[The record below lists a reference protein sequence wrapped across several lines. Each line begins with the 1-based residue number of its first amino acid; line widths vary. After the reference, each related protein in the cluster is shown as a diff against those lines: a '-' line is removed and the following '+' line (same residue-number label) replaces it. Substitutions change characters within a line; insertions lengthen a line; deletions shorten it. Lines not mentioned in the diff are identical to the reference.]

1 MGIFKK
7 ANNIYITVRDTYTSI
22 SGSSYEEAEEVIIEA
37 TNGDLELIS
46 QKKVIMQ
53 GLGKEDEEQEIEQS
67 EPNNSDNEPNFFI
80 HFRLPKKYDGD
91 FGFDWLRKEY
101 LPTSEGGV
109 GICVSDINAL
119 KKEYYSEDVENPFS
133 LRGKDYY
140 CSFLNIIPNKKIN
153 LSLVREN
160 LTETPINNSNLIIYF
175 DFNSDL
181 FEFSSTEINF
191 TEVPLEGNGKFKE
204 IEFTC
209 KSPLTQNTEIKIKVK
224 EKGASKDKK
233 DPEVGKLMVMKND
246 VQYKLNVR
254 FVEVKFAG
262 KIEYSDSSYNGIFD
276 FSKNLKIIES
286 KNEIPSPPTEELY
299 MSRTI
304 DRWKEYIK
312 NNENLFRTLLN
323 QALIKYTP
331 YENKRGNIDYKKITI
346 NFGDFKVGSI
356 SDSNVS
362 GIKKIKKS
370 IDSIDYTDMACI
382 LGDFLEGI
390 REYYISKNERKKR
403 EEEKGVII
411 FLIPIR
417 LRFPVKYVSI
427 NKVFEAYSDDIF
439 KEGRYIML
447 NNLNDNDN
455 LNNLRDATLIHEIA
469 HTLGL
474 IHSFPGFVT
483 IDKGRVIPIVPL
495 FKKGETNNV
504 MDYINEKY
512 KNNIRNPNLKTEM
525 FFKWQWKIMQN
536 DDIDLIPIIQNE
548 K

>member
-67 EPNNSDNEPNFFI
+67 EPNNSDNEPDFFI

-101 LPTSEGGV
+101 LPTSEGGQ

-119 KKEYYSEDVENPFS
+119 KKEYHSEDVESPFS
-133 LRGKDYY
+133 LREKDYY
-140 CSFLNIIPNKKIN
+140 CSFLNIFPNKKIN

-160 LTETPINNSNLIIYF
+160 LTETPIDNSNLIIYF

-181 FEFSSTEINF
+181 FELSSTEIKF
-191 TEVPLEGNGKFKE
+191 TEVPLERNGKFKE

-224 EKGASKDKK
+224 EKGASKDEK

-254 FVEVKFAG
+254 FVEVEFRG
-262 KIEYSDSSYNGIFD
+262 SIEYENTSYKGTFD
-276 FSKNLKIIES
+276 FSNDLKVMTNKIKNMS
-286 KNEIPSPPTEELY
+286 SPPDESLY
-299 MSRTI
+299 MSNTI
-304 DRWKEYIK
+304 NEWREYIES
-312 NNENLFRTLLN
+312 NRNLFENLLT
-323 QALIKYTP
+323 QSLIKYIP
-331 YENKRGNIDYKKITI
+331 YENKRKNIDYEKLSI
-346 NFGDFKVGSI
+346 NFKRFKIGTLN
-356 SDSNVS
+356 SNVV
-362 GIKKIKKS
+362 GIEKIEKSIKS
-370 IDSIDYTDMACI
+370 IDYSGMACV
-382 LGDFLEGI
+382 LEDFLEGVK
-390 REYYISKNERKKR
+390 EYYILKREKRKKI
-403 EEEKGVII
+403 EEKGVTI
-411 FLIPIR
+411 FLIPIP
-417 LRFPVKYVSI
+417 LRFPVEYVSM
-427 NKVFEAYSDDIF
+427 NEVFEAYSDDIF
-439 KEGRYIML
+439 KEGRYVML
-447 NNLNDNDN
+447 NNLNNINN
-455 LNNLRDATLIHEIA
+455 LSNLRDAVLVHEIA

-474 IHSFPGFVT
+474 IHSFPEAVT
-483 IDKGRVIPIVPL
+483 TDKGRNMPVVPL

-504 MDYINEKY
+504 MDYINEKFR
-512 KNNIRNPNLKTEM
+512 NGIRNYNLKTEM
-525 FFKWQWKIMQN
+525 FFKWQWKMMQMDN
-536 DDIDLIPIIQNE
+536 IDLIPIIQNE
-548 K
+548 E